1 MSLTTTTHRAT
12 VRLAENFQFNAS
24 FPDLPGAPTLRFDE
38 PPPLGEGTAPQA
50 VDVVSAAI
58 GNCLAASFAFCLRKA
73 RVEFSGLEA
82 HVTTDV
88 TRDERGRMRIRK
100 ISVELVPELT
110 GDNPAAVE
118 RCTQLFEDF
127 CTVTASV
134 RRGIEVGVAVK
145 QPALQPA

>member
-1 MSLTTTTHRAT
+1 
-12 VRLAENFQFNAS
+12 
-24 FPDLPGAPTLRFDE
+24 
-38 PPPLGEGTAPQA
+38 
-50 VDVVSAAI
+50 
-58 GNCLAASFAFCLRKA
+58 
-73 RVEFSGLEA
+73 
-82 HVTTDV
+82 
-88 TRDERGRMRIRK
+88 
-100 ISVELVPELT
+100 VELVPELT